1 MLIEILIGF
10 ISGIITAIGM
20 GGGTVLILLLTLFLS
35 IPQHIAQA
43 TNLLFFVPTA
53 VTAVIFNLREK
64 SIELKVGIY
73 IIVFGIIGAIFG
85 SVLSNNIDVKILK
98 KFFGIFLLFVS
109 IHEIYN
115 YYKLYIKEK
124 NTDNINR

>member
-1 MLIEILIGF
+1 MIEILIGF

-35 IPQHIAQA
+35 ISQHVAQA

-53 VTAVIFNLREK
+53 VTAIVCNLREK

-73 IIVFGIIGAIFG
+73 IIVFGIIGAIVG
-85 SVLSNNIDVKILK
+85 SVLSNSMDVKILK
-98 KFFGIFLLFVS
+98 KFFGIFLLFVA